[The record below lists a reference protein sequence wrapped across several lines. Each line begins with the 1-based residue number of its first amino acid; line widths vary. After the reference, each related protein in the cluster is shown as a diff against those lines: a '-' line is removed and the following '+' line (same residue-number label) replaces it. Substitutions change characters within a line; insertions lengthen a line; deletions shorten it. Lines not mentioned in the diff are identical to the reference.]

1 MLWCSYGS
9 QNYGENKGFIQACI
23 GISSTASPRI
33 SFGPFKK
40 IEFLLDKIIKNALV
54 LNRD

>member
-9 QNYGENKGFIQACI
+9 QNYGKNKGFIQACI